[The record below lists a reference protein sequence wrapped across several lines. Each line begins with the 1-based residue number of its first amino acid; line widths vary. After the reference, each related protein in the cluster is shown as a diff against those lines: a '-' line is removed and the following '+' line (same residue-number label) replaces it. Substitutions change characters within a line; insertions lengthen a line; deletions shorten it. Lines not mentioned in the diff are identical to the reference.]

1 MKLKKILFS
10 APFITIVWILALCL
24 LWEIEAIHIE
34 GIKRT
39 PEKIFPHLSQI
50 ANSIIDPKIISNDQ
64 TSVELVLTNA
74 YATLERAGIGFLL
87 GAVSGFVLAL
97 LMKFSGIIE
106 KIAFPYLMIIQMIPI
121 LGMAPI
127 VFAITQD
134 IGVSR
139 IVISAILTFY
149 PVAANTLAGLKSV
162 PTQNEN
168 LFKSYSANTFQ
179 TYKKLYIPTSIPYL
193 FTGLK
198 ISAPLAITASILV
211 DTLQGGIGLGC
222 LLSQSLKGG
231 MSPYVFWQIIFLSA
245 AIGILSLQL
254 MVIIEKLLTSHKL
267 KKKLRRLFTPKKAV
281 KAS

>member
-1 MKLKKILFS
+1 MM
-10 APFITIVWILALCL
+10 
-24 LWEIEAIHIE
+24 
-34 GIKRT
+34 
-39 PEKIFPHLSQI
+39 
-50 ANSIIDPKIISNDQ
+50 
-64 TSVELVLTNA
+64 NA
-74 YATLERAGIGFLL
+74 AATLERAAIGFAI
-87 GAVSGFVLAL
+87 GAFSGFVLAL

-106 KIAFPYLMIIQMIPI
+106 KIAFPYLMLIQMIPI

-162 PTQNEN
+162 SAEHEN
-168 LFKSYSANTFQ
+168 LFRSYSANIFQ
-179 TYKKLYIPTSIPYL
+179 TYTKLYIPTSIPFM

-211 DTLQGGIGLGC
+211 DTLQGGVGLGC

-231 MSPYVFWQIIFLSA
+231 MSPFVFWQIIFLSA
-245 AIGILSLQL
+245 AIGILSLQV
-254 MVIIEKLLTSHKL
+254 MVIAEKLLLSNKI
-267 KKKLRRLFTPKKAV
+267 KKKMRRFFAGGKAE
-281 KAS
+281 A

>member
-10 APFITIVWILALCL
+10 STFITIVWIVLLCSIWELEAL
-24 LWEIEAIHIE
+24 HIE
-34 GIKRT
+34 QIKRT
-39 PEKIFPHLSQI
+39 PEKVFPHLMQI
-50 ANSIIDPKIISNDQ
+50 FESIADPKIISNDQ
-64 TSVELVLTNA
+64 TSIELVLTNA
-74 YATLERAGIGFLL
+74 YATLERAGIGFLI
-87 GAVSGFVLAL
+87 GALSGFILAL

-106 KIAFPYLMIIQMIPI
+106 KIAFPYLMLIQMIPI

-139 IVISAILTFY
+139 IVISGVLTFY

-162 PTQNEN
+162 SAENEN
-168 LFKSYSANTFQ
+168 LFRSYSANVFQ
-179 TYKKLYIPTSIPYL
+179 TYTKLYIPTSIPFL

-211 DTLQGGIGLGC
+211 DTLQGGVGLGC

-231 MSPYVFWQIIFLSA
+231 MSPFVFWQIIFLSA
-245 AIGILSLQL
+245 AIGILSLQV
-254 MVIIEKLLTSHKL
+254 MVIAEKIIMSHKVRWNREKNKNL
-267 KKKLRRLFTPKKAV
+267 I
-281 KAS
+281 